1 MSRSTSPPPC
11 PLEHILQESLE
22 KEHYTALRTPLI
34 AVVVASFL
42 DRIEFVETI
51 NAALTWDQSQW
62 RVSPGNLAKAIVLL
76 PFIYPGSRLPIYS
89 ISDRYEEMD
98 MNLLFTP
105 EVQAKW
111 LTRDAF
117 SCMLDRLFAADCE
130 RLFTTLALRVYTA
143 FSIPFQPILHGDT
156 TSISLYGVYE
166 RTEGTSPSAPII
178 CHGHSKEKRYDLVQ
192 IMLGLVCDPLG
203 IPLVT
208 TTRDGN
214 EADCTWNNDV
224 IQKLA
229 ELDPLSNNDITY
241 IADSKLATAPNI
253 QKLLK
258 NEFRFVTRTPANFSK
273 KVAEKVTKAA
283 YKVDDAWIP
292 IGSYRETD
300 GDVLETYDVQ
310 EFTKTTNKGVS
321 CRFLVFR
328 SNHQK
333 NQFEAKLPKKQK
345 EFVAALKN
353 VTKKRFACETD
364 AKRALK
370 EAQKTLRKHR
380 LWKVDLTIETLV
392 TEKNPRG
399 RPGKN
404 PRPKIQVTEWVIR
417 AGEPQLQQNVY
428 LAELR
433 KAESFVLMTN
443 VSEEEAPAREILRLY
458 KGQKRVED
466 NFSVV
471 KDSTMADTIYLK
483 KPERIT
489 ALMTLL
495 AVSLLI
501 QAVIRVLVRRNL
513 DAMAEPP
520 GLDHGCKPLI
530 RPGLKK
536 ILRFIGYHSIVTVGN
551 KRLFWCTTPD
561 HRKNLVTWLRL
572 LEFDVNI

>member
-1 MSRSTSPPPC
+1 MSRFTPPY
-11 PLEHILQESLE
+11 PLKYTLQEFHE
-22 KEHYTALRTPLI
+22 EGHYTTIKTPLI
-34 AVVVASFL
+34 AVVVAYFL
-42 DRIEFVETI
+42 DQIEFVEAI

-76 PFIYPGSRLPIYS
+76 PFIYPGPRLPIYS
-89 ISDRYEEMD
+89 ISDRYKEVD
-98 MNLLFTP
+98 PDILFTT
-105 EVQAKW
+105 EVRAEW

-117 SCMLDRLFAADCE
+117 SCMLDRFFAADCE
-130 RLFTTLALRVYTA
+130 RLFATLALRVYTV
-143 FSIPFQPILHGDT
+143 FSIPFQLVLHGDT
-156 TSISLYGVYE
+156 TSISLYGTYE
-166 RTEGTSPSAPII
+166 RTEKTSPSAPII
-178 CHGHSKEKRYDLVQ
+178 CHGHSKEKRDDLVQ
-192 IMLGLVCDPLG
+192 LMLGLVCDPLG
-203 IPLVT
+203 IPLIT

-224 IQKLA
+224 IQRLA
-229 ELDPLSNNDITY
+229 ELDPFSSNDITY

-253 QKLLK
+253 QKLLE
-258 NEFRFVTRTPANFSK
+258 NEFRFITRTPANFSK
-273 KVAEKVTKAA
+273 KMAERVTEAA
-283 YKVDDAWIP
+283 YKADDAWIP
-292 IGSYRETD
+292 IGSYRKAG

-310 EFTKTTNKGVS
+310 EFTKRTDGGVS

-328 SNHQK
+328 SNHRR
-333 NQFEAKLPKKQK
+333 NQFEAELPKKQK
-345 EFVAALKN
+345 KFAAALKN
-353 VTKKRFACETD
+353 VTQKRFACETD

-370 EAQKTLRKHR
+370 EARKNLRKHR
-380 LWKVDLTIETLV
+380 LWKVDLTIETIV

-433 KAESFVLMTN
+433 KVESFVLMTN
-443 VSEEEAPAREILRLY
+443 VSEEDAPAKEILRIY

-471 KDSTMADTIYLK
+471 KGPTIVDTIYLK

-489 ALMTLL
+489 ALVTLL

-501 QAVIRVLVRRNL
+501 QVVIRVLVRRNL
-513 DAMAEPP
+513 DVMPEPP

-536 ILRFIGYHSIVTVGN
+536 ILRFIGYHS
-551 KRLFWCTTPD
+551 
-561 HRKNLVTWLRL
+561 
-572 LEFDVNI
+572 